1 MAHDSEYF
9 RRRAAEARSA
19 AFSKGDGDGAAVAG
33 DLALAYAALAR
44 RRAAAAALEA
54 APAEE
59 IPLVAAAD

>member
-44 RRAAAAALEA
+44 RRAAAAPEVE
-54 APAEE
+54 PAEE
-59 IPLVAAAD
+59 VPLAIAD